1 MAKITMGSDNSI
13 QQSTVTSSINNEPTI
28 ITEKIIEFI
37 QNDVD
42 LTPIYNRLIILENKA
57 PSIQIDD
64 TSIIEY
70 RLSKLEQISPNNIKE
85 IVMDS
90 NYIDVKI
97 QELQDRIEFAESSF
111 NSRIDS
117 KCNKIDYLDFKEKQL
132 TAYEDIKE
140 EIRYLA
146 NRKIENKIIEK
157 DNKFFKPLVIINI
170 IMIVLSLITII
181 RG

>member
-1 MAKITMGSDNSI
+1 MAKITMGSD
-13 QQSTVTSSINNEPTI
+13 SSNQPAIINDRNIEPII
-28 ITEKIIEFI
+28 ITEKIFEIVKEEI
-37 QNDVD
+37 D
-42 LTPIYNRLIILENKA
+42 LSPIINRLIILENKS
-57 PSIQIDD
+57 PSIQLFDASQLED
-64 TSIIEY
+64 
-70 RLSKLEQISPNNIKE
+70 RLSKLEKIQPNSIKE

-90 NYIDVKI
+90 NYVDIKI
-97 QELQDRIEFAESSF
+97 QEIDDRIEFLESSF

-117 KCNKIDYLDFKEKQL
+117 KCNKIDHSDFKEKQIV
-132 TAYEDIKE
+132 AYEDLKE

-157 DNKFFKPLVIINI
+157 ENKFFKPLVIINI

>member
-1 MAKITMGSDNSI
+1 MAKVTMGSGITPQPKI
-13 QQSTVTSSINNEPTI
+13 QNIQPTI
-28 ITEKIIEFI
+28 ITEKIIEVVKEDI
-37 QNDVD
+37 D
-42 LTPIYNRLIILENKA
+42 LSPIYNRLIILENKA
-57 PSIQIDD
+57 PSIQMFDSS
-64 TSIIEY
+64 SIEARI
-70 RLSKLEQISPNNIKE
+70 SKLEQIEPNSIKE

-90 NYIDVKI
+90 NYIDIKV
-97 QELQDRIEFAESSF
+97 QEIEERIEFIESSF

-117 KCNKIDYLDFKEKQL
+117 KCNKIDYSDFKEKQL
-132 TAYEDIKE
+132 IAYEDLKE